1 MICANLSSS
10 LWCQA
15 FRRAERLEPSGRA
28 LSGVA
33 FALQLQVGA
42 TCKHV
47 KTSQKHGFGSHG
59 LDLCLVDLCAAG
71 LMSAMVL
78 IDLLLLNP
86 SMPYV
91 AQGRPDEVGPDALA
105 GLVISKMNRW
115 CSGMVWNDDI
125 IIDRIRIG

>member
-1 MICANLSSS
+1 MILDHSESFMICAHSSSS

-33 FALQLQVGA
+33 FALQLQVGGHLH
-42 TCKHV
+42 C
-47 KTSQKHGFGSHG
+47 FGSHG

-78 IDLLLLNP
+78 IDLPILNP
-86 SMPYV
+86 SISYV

-115 CSGMVWNDDI
+115 RSGMY
-125 IIDRIRIG
+125 GME